1 MTDDGW
7 LLERHQNCLSLSL
20 PLRGGCTDG
29 AVTSY
34 SPCSFVNF
42 DGLIV
47 EWLVAAWRGLVESLT
62 CSLGWFN
69 GLNPWIVIWF
79 GLKLY
84 NGLV

>member
-1 MTDDGW
+1 MAGFLNAIKTV
-7 LLERHQNCLSLSL
+7 SLSPPCL
-20 PLRGGCTDG
+20 HNCTDG

-47 EWLVAAWRGLVESLT
+47 EWLVEAWRGLVESLT

>member
-20 PLRGGCTDG
+20 RGACTDG